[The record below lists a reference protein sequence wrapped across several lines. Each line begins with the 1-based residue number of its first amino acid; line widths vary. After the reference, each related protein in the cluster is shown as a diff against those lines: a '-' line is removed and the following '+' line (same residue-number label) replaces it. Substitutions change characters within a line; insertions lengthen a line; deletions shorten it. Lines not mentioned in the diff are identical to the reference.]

1 VLPRRKRYLW
11 PGKYAIPFDW
21 RPVLAHATQGGES

>member
-11 PGKYAIPFDW
+11 LGKYAITFDW
-21 RPVLAHATQGGES
+21 RPLPAQATQGGKS